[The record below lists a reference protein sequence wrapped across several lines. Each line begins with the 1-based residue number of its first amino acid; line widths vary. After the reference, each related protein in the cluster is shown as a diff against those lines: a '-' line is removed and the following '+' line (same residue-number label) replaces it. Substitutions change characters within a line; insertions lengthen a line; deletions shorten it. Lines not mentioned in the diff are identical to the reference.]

1 MDITELTVH
10 ELQEKIKNKE
20 LTITEITKAYVDR
33 MNEKEKD
40 VQAFITEL
48 KDEALKQS
56 EEIQNK
62 IDNGEK
68 LGDLAGIPIGI
79 KDIICTK
86 VILSTMIISSSLLS
100 FGQSAIKYPATKKI
114 DKVDVY
120 FGNSIPDPFRWLEDD
135 RSAET
140 AEWVK
145 EQNKVTFDYLAAIP
159 FRNTI
164 KARMEKLWNYEK
176 VSAPF
181 KEGDYTYYYKNN
193 GLQNQSVMY
202 RKDAKGTEE
211 LFLDPNTF
219 SKDATTSLDGV
230 SFSKDGSLVA
240 YSISEAGSDWRK
252 VIFIDA
258 KTKQSIGE
266 PLVDV
271 KFSGLSWKGN
281 EGIFYSS
288 YEKPKG
294 SELSAKTDQH
304 RLFFHKLGTK
314 QAEDAILFGD
324 QEKRR
329 YVGGYVSDDNRY
341 LFISAANS
349 TSGNELYLKDLS
361 VPNSP
366 IVAIHKGFEYDVDVL
381 DNIGTTLFIVTNL
394 KAPNKRIVTVDV
406 ANPGVENWKDLI
418 PETEQVLNPST
429 GAGYI
434 FANYM
439 KDAVS
444 VVKQFDYKGKLIR
457 TIALPGVG
465 TASGFGG
472 KAKDKELYFS
482 FTNYVTPGTTYTFFP
497 DSGKSSVYV
506 KPKVDFVSENYESKQ
521 VFFTSKD
528 GTKVPMIITHKKGL
542 QLNGKNPTI
551 LYGYGGFN
559 VSLTPSFS
567 IANAVWL
574 EMGGIYAVANMRGGG
589 EYGKKWHDAGT
600 KMQKQ
605 NVFDDFIA
613 AGEYLITQK
622 YTSSDFLA
630 IRGGS
635 NGGLLVGAVMT
646 QRPDLMKVALP
657 AVGVLDMLRYHTFTA
672 GAGWAYDYGTAE
684 DSKEMFN
691 YLKGYSPVHNVKS
704 GVKYPATLVTT
715 GDHDD
720 RVVPA
725 HSFKFAAELQE
736 KQTGSNPVLIRI
748 ETNAGHGA
756 GKPVSKTIEEAA
768 DIQAFTLFNM
778 GFKSIPK

>member
-1 MDITELTVH
+1 M
-10 ELQEKIKNKE
+10 K
-20 LTITEITKAYVDR
+20 
-33 MNEKEKD
+33 
-40 VQAFITEL
+40 
-48 KDEALKQS
+48 
-56 EEIQNK
+56 
-62 IDNGEK
+62 
-68 LGDLAGIPIGI
+68 
-79 KDIICTK
+79 K
-86 VILSTMIISSSLLS
+86 VILSTMIISSSVLS

-159 FRNTI
+159 FRDAI
-164 KARMEKLWNYEK
+164 KVRMEKLWNYEK

-193 GLQNQSVMY
+193 GLQNQSVLY

-258 KTKQSIGE
+258 KTKKSIGE

-329 YVGGYVSDDNRY
+329 YVGGYVSDDNRF

-366 IVAIHKGFEYDVDVL
+366 IVPIHKGFEYDVDVL
-381 DNIGTTLFIVTNL
+381 DNEGSTLFIVTNL

-418 PETEQVLNPST
+418 SETEQVLNPST

-497 DSGKSSVYV
+497 ESGKSSVYV
-506 KPKVDFVSENYESKQ
+506 KPKVDFVSDEYESKQ

-613 AGEYLITQK
+613 AGEYLIAQK

-684 DSKEMFN
+684 DSKEMFG

-736 KQTGSNPVLIRI
+736 KQSGSNPVLIRI

-778 GFKSIPK
+778 GFKSLPK